1 MLGIDWRAARV
12 TWTVFLF
19 TLALFLLYL
28 AREAILIF
36 VAAFLLAYMLMP
48 MLNFVCR
55 LTPPHVSRTAA
66 LGVVYLIVLVI
77 AGLLFTWIG
86 GQLVQEATTLAQ
98 RLPDYIQKHS
108 LKDIPLPSWL
118 EPARLRLMEALHSQ
132 LDSVTEKALPLLQ
145 KALGGVLGVAGS
157 LLFVVLVPI
166 LAFLFLKDAEEI
178 RAQMLT
184 WIPAN
189 RRAMVDSV
197 VQDIH
202 VMLVQY
208 IRAIVILS
216 AATAMIYMIFFTAIG
231 LPYSV
236 LLSVLAAPLEFIP
249 VFGPLTAAVI
259 IVTIAIITGYPHIW
273 WIIVFFLAYRMFQDY
288 VLQPH
293 LMSSGVALHPLLVL
307 FGALAGESVGGLW
320 GMFLSVPVLAILRII
335 IVRTVR
341 AHRSRLESVTNA
353 PAR

>member
-19 TLALFLLYL
+19 VLGLLVLYL

-36 VAAFLLAYMLMP
+36 VAAFLLAYMLTP

-55 LTPPHVSRTAA
+55 FTPPHVSRTAA
-66 LGVVYLIVLVI
+66 LGVVYVIVLAVI
-77 AGLLFTWIG
+77 GLLFSWIG
-86 GQLVQEATTLAQ
+86 SQLVQETTTLAQ
-98 RLPDYIQKHS
+98 RLPDYLRNHNVA
-108 LKDIPLPSWL
+108 DIPLPSWL
-118 EPARLRLMEALHSQ
+118 EPARLRLLEALHSQ
-132 LDSVTEKALPLLQ
+132 LDSLTEKALPLLQ
-145 KALGGVLGVAGS
+145 KAVGGVLGVASS

-178 RAQMLT
+178 RRSLLS
-184 WIPAN
+184 WVPAH

-197 VQDIH
+197 AEDIH

-216 AATAMIYMIFFTAIG
+216 AATGVIYIIFFSIIG

-236 LLSVLAAPLEFIP
+236 LLSMLAAPLEFIP
-249 VFGPLTAAVI
+249 VFGPLTAALI
-259 IVTIAIITGYPHIW
+259 IIGIAIITGYPHVW

-288 VLQPH
+288 VLQPY
-293 LMSSGVALHPLLVL
+293 LMSSGVELHPLLVL
-307 FGALAGESVGGLW
+307 FGALAGESLGGLW
-320 GMFLSVPVLAILRII
+320 GMFLSVPVLAILRIV
-335 IVRTVR
+335 IVRVMR
-341 AHRSRLESVTNA
+341 AQRSKLEPVTNA
-353 PAR
+353 PAQ